1 MSSALEAV
9 VMGASAGAV
18 DALLQLLP
26 ALPAAYP
33 LPIVIVVHLP
43 PDKQSVLAELFQA
56 KCSVTVREVEDKEPL
71 EGGTVYIAPPNYHV
85 LVEQNRTLSL
95 SNEEAVH
102 YSRPSI
108 DVLFESAADAYGAGM
123 LGILLTGA
131 NDDGASGLKVI
142 ALAGGTVAVQRP
154 DTAAHPTMPQAG
166 LKKCPNALA
175 LSLSELAAMLQK
187 VAYAEFA
194 E

>member
-43 PDKQSVLAELFQA
+43 PDKQSVLAELFHT

-108 DVLFESAADAYGAGM
+108 DVLFESAADAYGAG
-123 LGILLTGA
+123 LVGILLTGA
-131 NDDGASGLKVI
+131 NDDGASGLKII

-166 LKKCPNALA
+166 LKKCPNALV